1 MMDLV
6 HKARKKKSHPSIT
19 RGFPLCSPGLV
30 PGSMLTMAAGTPEVC
45 PLRSHSFCQVAGS
58 AAGGV
63 GPRVLRGK
71 QGAQGLGHT
80 AWFECAWV

>member
-1 MMDLV
+1 
-6 HKARKKKSHPSIT
+6 
-19 RGFPLCSPGLV
+19 
-30 PGSMLTMAAGTPEVC
+30 MAAGTPEVC